1 MPHLQVTKLSQRFPG
16 SKEKRTNTCSWKIL
30 RKNSMHILSD
40 HSNFGASYH
49 RQKLIY
55 EEWKRY
61 HRYAVAEESL
71 SRISIIPDQFK
82 ENIWFCACTSAKSR
96 VHAYQIKVPVLF
108 SVIAQET
115 NLPLKNTVVGKKIRE
130 LYCKFQEVH
139 YNFFCFIIIWL

>member
-1 MPHLQVTKLSQRFPG
+1 M
-16 SKEKRTNTCSWKIL
+16 
-30 RKNSMHILSD
+30 
-40 HSNFGASYH
+40 
-49 RQKLIY
+49 
-55 EEWKRY
+55 KRY

-71 SRISIIPDQFK
+71 SRISIIPDQIK

-115 NLPLKNTVVGKKIRE
+115 NLPLKNTVVEKKIRE
-130 LYCKFQEVH
+130 LYCKFQEIH